1 MRDVLSE
8 REPDALAVPLFV
20 DVLLPLIVLVTID
33 VLDIAGE

>member
-20 DVLLPLIVLVTID
+20 DVLLPLIVLVTIGVFD
-33 VLDIAGE
+33 TAGE